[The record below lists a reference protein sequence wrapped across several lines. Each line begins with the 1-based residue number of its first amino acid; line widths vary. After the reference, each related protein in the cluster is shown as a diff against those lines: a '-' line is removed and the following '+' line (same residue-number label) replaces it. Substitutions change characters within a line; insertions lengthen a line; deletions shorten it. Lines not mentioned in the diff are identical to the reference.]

1 MAASAFKLYNR
12 AIRKL
17 GAGTIALPGA
27 VRIVLGGSGASA
39 GAADFAT
46 RTLSLLGSL
55 ADQVTSG
62 NGYSSSG
69 KTLASEVWTAGTSAG
84 QIKFDAADPVW
95 TATGGAI
102 NSIKGCAL
110 FMSGASAGA
119 CHMLCYASLTSSP
132 FNLASGNTLTLQFNS
147 SGIFTAANA

>member
-1 MAASAFKLYNR
+1 MAAQAFRLYNR
-12 AIRKL
+12 SIRKL

-27 VRIVLGGSGASA
+27 VRAALVGSA
-39 GAADFAT
+39 GNFAT
-46 RTLSLLGSL
+46 ATISLFGSIT
-55 ADQVTSG
+55 DQVTEA

-69 KTLASEVWTAGTSAG
+69 KALASEAWTAGTSAG

-102 NSIKGCAL
+102 NSIKAVVL

-119 CHMLCYASLTSSP
+119 CHVLCRASLTSSA
-132 FNLASGNTLTLQFNS
+132 FNLSSGNTLTLQFNS